1 MSKKKVYT
9 YLYLVRPTAKIDT
22 MIYANDLPSLTGEA
36 LGVALRI
43 NPNLGENT
51 RRAIASLEMRR
62 YFVNS
67 AAVYVYESEVEITPV
82 ELQEVIDQHK
92 SEGTLDTFLQDS
104 QLHHL
109 AARHQKQP

>member
-1 MSKKKVYT
+1 MSEKKVYT
-9 YLYLVRPTAKIDT
+9 YLYLVRPNAKIDT
-22 MIYANDLPSLTGEA
+22 MVYANDLPSLTGDA

-51 RRAIASLEMRR
+51 RRAIANLEMRR

-67 AAVYVYESEVEITPV
+67 PAVYVYESEVEITPV
-82 ELQEVIDQHK
+82 ELQELIDQHK
-92 SEGTLDTFLQDS
+92 SEGTLGTFLENS

-109 AARHQKQP
+109 ASRHQQGS